1 MRIGNTEVQFRKDEY
16 RLAVWGKT
24 EYCDC
29 RIDEGQFS
37 PVRLETKQADGVA
50 EIQVFV
56 PASVARTLA
65 ECRLRLGVDC
75 YMGEYPA
82 WDGKFFPTFF
92 CAEKTHYY
100 GAFLSPAGQ
109 ILGIASAAPV
119 AGTEYLYSLSV
130 YDDGIN
136 VGHRIY
142 TVDIVLRRGR
152 KEEDIA
158 FTLRMR
164 MCEDGA
170 ALYRFWQRVCG
181 IMPLVPDKFTY
192 TLGEIPRWQGEAAV
206 SLTHESGKMF
216 GKGEPLTEYGIYD
229 AAYTKNGKTATAK
242 IFVRMPLCEYLKKAG
257 EFARRYKQ
265 KPATHCESWYGYFSA
280 FLALKHFP
288 DAEKAQQL
296 QSEFD
301 AFLSVMLNAEKTNLV
316 ADAVPDRVQNLSSLI
331 SVLTDAYEA
340 CGRED
345 YLVTANALARRLIQ
359 RQTEDGAFRCRG
371 THYSCVIYPIK
382 SLMELYAVQKDK
394 EEYWALN
401 ESLKESVRA
410 AIGDLLARK
419 DNIGTEGEATF
430 EDGMITCSALQLA
443 LFALMFGEKKEE
455 CVQIAES
462 LMRKHRCLEQFLS
475 NDCRTRGA
483 TERFWE
489 TMYDVLIRKNAMTS
503 PHGWTAWKIYAA
515 YYLYLLTWKEE
526 YLVDVF
532 DTLGACLQLVDFR
545 NDRLNWAF
553 VADDLLSA
561 PVFERTD
568 DGNGQPIM
576 REIGKTYLPMIS
588 DWWTA
593 DVSRVSKGY
602 AYIEDGIQSGAYRG
616 ASCDNDVH
624 EIFKCMEETVYKK
637 AFVHESREGAR
648 CYNCSVCGEVVKLKE
663 VCTEIVYYALE
674 NKRIEINGKVY
685 DVSYGG
691 NRIKT
696 EES

>member
-1 MRIGNTEVQFRKDEY
+1 MKIGNTEVLFRKGEY
-16 RLAVWGKT
+16 GLSVWGKT

-29 RIDEGQFS
+29 RLDEGQFS
-37 PVRLETKQADGVA
+37 PVRLETRHASDGT
-50 EIQVFV
+50 EIQVHV
-56 PASVARTLA
+56 PAVIARTLA
-65 ECRLRLGVDC
+65 ECRLRLGIDC
-75 YMGEYPA
+75 YMDEYPA
-82 WDGKFFPTFF
+82 WNGKFFPTYF

-100 GAFLSPAGQ
+100 GAFISPQGL
-109 ILGIASAAPV
+109 ILGIASDLAV
-119 AGTEYLYSLSV
+119 AGTKYLYSHAV
-130 YDDGIN
+130 YGDGIN

-142 TVDIVLRRGR
+142 TVDVVLRRER
-152 KEEDIA
+152 KGEDIY
-158 FTLRMR
+158 FTLRLR
-164 MCEDGA
+164 ICENYSD
-170 ALYRFWQRVCG
+170 LYRFWQRECG
-181 IMPLVPDKFTY
+181 VMPLMPDKFTY
-192 TLGEIPRWQGEAAV
+192 TLGEIPRWRGEADV
-206 SLTHESGKMF
+206 SLTHESGKVF
-216 GKGEPLTEYGIYD
+216 GNGEPLTEYGIYD
-229 AAYTKNGKTATAK
+229 AAYTESGKTATAK
-242 IFVRMPLCEYLKKAG
+242 IFVRRPLCEYLKKAG
-257 EFARRYKQ
+257 EFALRYKQ

-288 DAEKAQQL
+288 DTEKAKQL

-301 AFLSVMLNAEKTNLV
+301 AFLSVMLNAGRTDLV
-316 ADAVPDRVQNLSSLI
+316 ADAVPDRVQNISSLI

-359 RQTEDGAFRCRG
+359 HQTKDGVFRSNG
-371 THYSCVIYPIK
+371 IHYSCVIYPIK

-394 EEYWALN
+394 KEYRALN
-401 ESLKESVRA
+401 EDLKKSVRA
-410 AIGDLLARK
+410 AIEDLLVRK
-419 DNIGTEGEATF
+419 DNIGTEGESTF
-430 EDGMITCSALQLA
+430 EDGMITCSALQLG
-443 LFALMFGEKKEE
+443 LFALTFGERKEE
-455 CVQIAES
+455 CVQIAEY

-475 NDCRTRGA
+475 NDCRTHGA

-489 TMYDVLIRKNAMTS
+489 TMYDVLIRKNAMSS

-515 YYLYLLTWKEE
+515 YYLYLLTWKEG
-526 YLVDVF
+526 YLSDVF
-532 DTLGACLQLVDFR
+532 DTLGACLQLVDFK

-568 DGNGQPIM
+568 DGNGRLVM

-637 AFVHESREGAR
+637 AFVHESQEGAR
-648 CYNCSVCGEVVKLKE
+648 CYNCSVCGNVAKLQE
-663 VCTEIVYYALE
+663 DCTEIVYYTLE
-674 NKRIEINGKVY
+674 DKQIEINGKVY
-685 DVSYGG
+685 DVCRGG